1 MGNKELTKTEKKY
14 SKKEIFTLK
23 SVFDDADVDQ
33 SGEIDVAELRKAL
46 NKSNLGSAAD
56 DMFRAIDKDGSKKIG
71 FDEYLKVRGRARTRE
86 LERGGANV
94 CSITTTR
101 ARAPPPFRSS
111 PPGRRETLERPP
123 PPPPRAPHASSASRA
138 PSSHATRSPSHAVLS
153 TTDRP
158 TDRPTDSNECS
169 QAYYRNATAAEIKDM
184 MLWVYPPKEEVK
196 AEVKRLTEAQRA
208 EIKSIF
214 VLYDA
219 NNNGVLDKKELAE
232 ALAATGYESDEVEEM
247 FEEYDDDGS
256 GEIDLDEFV
265 RMLEHSYLK

>member
-86 LERGGANV
+86 FERGGANV

-111 PPGRRETLERPP
+111 PPVADRRSRDAPL
-123 PPPPRAPHASSASRA
+123 PRAPPARLLHLTPPDHPLT
-138 PSSHATRSPSHAVLS
+138 PSFRRP
-153 TTDRP
+153 TDRP
-158 TDRPTDSNECS
+158 TDRPEFS

-247 FEEYDDDGS
+247 FEEYDEDGS

>member
-111 PPGRRETLERPP
+111 PPVAERRSRDPP
-123 PPPPRAPHASSASRA
+123 LLPRAA
-138 PSSHATRSPSHAVLS
+138 PTRRRLLARLHLTPPDRPLTPSFRRP
-153 TTDRP
+153 TDRP
-158 TDRPTDSNECS
+158 TDRPTRMNTL
-169 QAYYRNATAAEIKDM
+169 RRTTAT
-184 MLWVYPPKEEVK
+184 
-196 AEVKRLTEAQRA
+196 RRRRRSRT
-208 EIKSIF
+208 
-214 VLYDA
+214 
-219 NNNGVLDKKELAE
+219 
-232 ALAATGYESDEVEEM
+232 
-247 FEEYDDDGS
+247 
-256 GEIDLDEFV
+256 
-265 RMLEHSYLK
+265 

>member
-1 MGNKELTKTEKKY
+1 M
-14 SKKEIFTLK
+14 SKASPYTAAQLLLWRRLYGFNGWTTGAEGIVALITAPALFNVTA
-23 SVFDDADVDQ
+23 SDAVCQ
-33 SGEIDVAELRKAL
+33 ANPVTGFSSG
-46 NKSNLGSAAD
+46 AD
-56 DMFRAIDKDGSKKIG
+56 GEACTPTSLWNDT
-71 FDEYLKVRGRARTRE
+71 VWRE
-86 LERGGANV
+86 LGGEV
-94 CSITTTR
+94 CFTSPGFLINPYYVADPSIEGCID
-101 ARAPPPFRSS
+101 AFDA
-111 PPGRRETLERPP
+111 
-123 PPPPRAPHASSASRA
+123 
-138 PSSHATRSPSHAVLS
+138 
-153 TTDRP
+153 
-158 TDRPTDSNECS
+158 
-169 QAYYRNATAAEIKDM
+169 YRNATAAEFKDM

>member
-101 ARAPPPFRSS
+101 ARAPPPWRCA
-111 PPGRRETLERPP
+111 PPGGARRARARHGRRGAPRRRPLFC
-123 PPPPRAPHASSASRA
+123 R
-138 PSSHATRSPSHAVLS
+138 
-153 TTDRP
+153 
-158 TDRPTDSNECS
+158 
-169 QAYYRNATAAEIKDM
+169 
-184 MLWVYPPKEEVK
+184 
-196 AEVKRLTEAQRA
+196 
-208 EIKSIF
+208 
-214 VLYDA
+214 
-219 NNNGVLDKKELAE
+219 
-232 ALAATGYESDEVEEM
+232 
-247 FEEYDDDGS
+247 
-256 GEIDLDEFV
+256 
-265 RMLEHSYLK
+265 